1 MEHQMKKF
9 VAIAFAAVS
18 LMAGPAVFVGT
29 SSSALAQQQC
39 EGPGVPEAWLRPGGF
54 CEQLG
59 GGSLVEQPNECPG
72 TYHLEAMVTIST
84 LAYGESILV
93 AEEECHEY
101 QYQTTGL
108 L

>member
-1 MEHQMKKF
+1 MQKF

-29 SSSALAQQQC
+29 SSRALAQQQC

-54 CEQLG
+54 CEQLN
-59 GGSLVEQPNECPG
+59 GGSLVEQPDEECRP
-72 TYHLEAMVTIST
+72 YYSLALLSAP

-93 AEEECHEY
+93 AEEECHYVVE
-101 QYQTTGL
+101 L
-108 L
+108 

>member
-1 MEHQMKKF
+1 MKKF

-54 CEQLG
+54 CEQLN
-59 GGSLVEQPNECPG
+59 GGSLAKQPNEKCTPLPG
-72 TYHLEAMVTIST
+72 KEALLVLP
-84 LAYGESILV
+84 LAYGERVHV
-93 AEEECHEY
+93 AAYCHLSGEPA
-101 QYQTTGL
+101 
-108 L
+108 